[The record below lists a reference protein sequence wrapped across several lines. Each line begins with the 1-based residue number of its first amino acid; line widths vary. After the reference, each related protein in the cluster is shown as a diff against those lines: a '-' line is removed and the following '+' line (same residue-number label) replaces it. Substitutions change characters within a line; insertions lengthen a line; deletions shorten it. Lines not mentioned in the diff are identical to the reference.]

1 MPHPNKKAPQAD
13 SPLTRATLINGLG
26 GADDKIWVDFY
37 KLYEGVIRGMAR
49 KWNLGEE
56 ASWDVVQDVMLQIN
70 RASKSFLYDREKR
83 VFIANAAEAASAAAS
98 GKEFGGF
105 RQWLF
110 TVIKRAIW
118 KRYNHPRRKREVLF
132 ADMADRDAD
141 QAQAYVDSLVF
152 EDEAPDALLEKKSE
166 DAYSLSLFEQAIRLL
181 PSCTKK
187 AHPRKIAIFLAL
199 KQPHVFAAILE
210 APTAQL
216 PPTHMTEM
224 KALNSLPRDESG
236 ILTKAA
242 ILKHYDILSN
252 HLDQE
257 VRAVKKKLVSI
268 YTDLQSGRDPR
279 DS

>member
-1 MPHPNKKAPQAD
+1 MPHSNKKNPQAD
-13 SPLTRATLINGLG
+13 SLLTRATLINGLG
-26 GADDKIWVDFY
+26 GADDKIWLDFY

-70 RASKSFLYDREKR
+70 RVSKSFLYDRDKR
-83 VFIANAAEAASAAAS
+83 VFIANAEESAAAIAE
-98 GKEFGGF
+98 GREFGGF

-118 KRYNHPRRKREVLF
+118 KRYNAPRRKREVLF
-132 ADMADRDAD
+132 SDMADHDAD
-141 QAQAYVDSLVF
+141 QAQAYMDSLTV
-152 EDEAPDALLEKKSE
+152 EHETPDALLEKKSQ

-210 APTAQL
+210 APTAPL
-216 PPTHMTEM
+216 PPAHMTEM
-224 KALNSLPRDESG
+224 KALNRLPRDESG
-236 ILTKAA
+236 VITKSA

-257 VRAVKKKLVSI
+257 VRAVKKKLASI

-279 DS
+279 VA